1 MVPITVMMVFL
12 DTFGTKVFKNGLL
25 VYGFPLLV
33 CAGVCW
39 CMLVCAGV
47 CWCTLVGAGKVEEV
61 EEVEDISGEFIYSIT
76 IFLIFLNFGFL
87 GRFIMNF
94 EQMIS

>member
-25 VYGFPLLV
+25 VCAGVCWRVLA

-39 CMLVCAGV
+39 CVLVCAGV
-47 CWCTLVGAGKVEEV
+47 CWCTLVGADFLRNFSREIKVENTKTAF
-61 EEVEDISGEFIYSIT
+61 DLPYFD
-76 IFLIFLNFGFL
+76 
-87 GRFIMNF
+87 RFF
-94 EQMIS
+94 V